1 MQAVTFEGVGAV
13 AYRTVADPV
22 LTGADE
28 ALVRMEAAGLCGSD
42 LHVYRGREPGPDPG
56 TPLGHELAGTVVEVG
71 AAVRR
76 FRPGER
82 VVAPFSTACG
92 DCFYCR
98 HELPARCERGALF
111 GFVSGGAGLA
121 GCQAELVRVPLA
133 DASLVAVP
141 PTVPSELAVL
151 AGDVLATGWFGAASA
166 GAAAGSTVAVI
177 GCGAVGISA
186 VAAACIVAAVVAL
199 ALRQGRRRSEV
210 E

>member
-71 AAVRR
+71 AAVQR

-111 GFVSGGAGLA
+111 GFVSDGAGLA

-141 PTVPSELAVL
+141 STVPSELAVL
-151 AGDVLATGWFGAASA
+151 AGDVLATGW
-166 GAAAGSTVAVI
+166 
-177 GCGAVGISA
+177 
-186 VAAACIVAAVVAL
+186 
-199 ALRQGRRRSEV
+199 
-210 E
+210 